1 MIPVL
6 VKDILPCANLQDYV
20 RKYQVFRFVF
30 DNQITPPT
38 KYHYP
43 RPEHCITFYIRDA
56 QKFRYPSFLTIQPY
70 PQCVINGM
78 HTVPVYRY
86 SGNDFLAIKAIL
98 RPSVLYHLIKL
109 STNKITNTFINAE
122 DIWGNEVCLVC
133 EHLKELDELSEMITV
148 IENFIISRIKKIK
161 NDYHPI
167 DKVSDYILH
176 KNNDASID
184 WLANQSC
191 LSVRQFIR
199 KFEERIGISAKT
211 FERIIR
217 FDKCYRMKNCH
228 PEYDWLYIAIACEY
242 YDYQH
247 MVKDFKEFSSLTP
260 SSLYELEVKAPERS
274 FGFSYQT

>member
-6 VKDILPCANLQDYV
+6 IKDIPPRSNLQKYV

-30 DNQITPPT
+30 DKQITPPI

-43 RPEHCITFYIRDA
+43 RPEHCITFYIKDA
-56 QKFRYPSFLTIQPY
+56 QKYRYSDLATIQPY

-86 SGNDFLAIKAIL
+86 AGNDFLAIKAIL
-98 RPSVLYHLIKL
+98 KPTVLYYLCKL
-109 STNKITNTFINAE
+109 SLNDITNTFINAK
-122 DIWGNEVCLVC
+122 DILGNEVSLVC
-133 EHLKELDELSEMITV
+133 DSLKELDKLTEMITI
-148 IENFIISRIKKIK
+148 IENFIESRIKRIK
-161 NDYHPI
+161 DDCQPI
-167 DKVSDYILH
+167 DKATDYILNE
-176 KNNDASID
+176 KNNASIE

-217 FDKCYRMKNCH
+217 FDKAYRMKNSH
-228 PEYDWLYIAIACEY
+228 PEYDWLYIAIACDY
-242 YDYQH
+242 HDYQH
-247 MVKDFKEFSSLTP
+247 MVKDFKEFSNLTP
-260 SSLYELEVKAPERS
+260 ASLYELEVNAPERS